1 MQLVTIRLEVA
12 PQREVQRST
21 QHVPYFEKECKLGVG
36 VAKFRPIP
44 QYSPTSYPD
53 VLIYYMDLHG
63 TSIPSSCCLDHL
75 PVDLPSP

>member
-44 QYSPTSYPD
+44 QYSPC

-63 TSIPSSCCLDHL
+63 TSIPSSCYLDPL